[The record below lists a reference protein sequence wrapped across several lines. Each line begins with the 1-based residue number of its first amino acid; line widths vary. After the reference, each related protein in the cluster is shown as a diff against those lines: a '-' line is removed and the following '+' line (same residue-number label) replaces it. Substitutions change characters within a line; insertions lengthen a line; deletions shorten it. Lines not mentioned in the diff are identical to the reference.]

1 MDAALNTWGGG
12 VTGAGAKSPSP
23 PAMVAEV
30 VTATRRVAFTPALGS
45 AARDLDPKRRTADA
59 AALQETAAEDAMAAM
74 LCSRERFEERPRVGT
89 VAHRTLARGRARR
102 SREEDGPSCFCDV
115 ELEPG
120 GNLRSTAIVSF
131 VRLVDHTK
139 KPDAAKF
146 FHLSCGIFFFRPVIL
161 GSSREFWTSQAA
173 AKKQHAVANRRTR
186 CQIKVF
192 VGVWPSSAWAW
203 LREAH
208 WKERARIDAAPCP
221 ERKAFDTEEWLRER
235 TELLRRG
242 TARSQA
248 VASPSSA
255 CLIWFQV
262 ESDESRG
269 RLTSSIARHRRP
281 LEVEHHGVLGVQ
293 RSEPGAGRR
302 TTPFP
307 RTRTPRALPTRA
319 ARGWREI

>member
-1 MDAALNTWGGG
+1 
-12 VTGAGAKSPSP
+12 
-23 PAMVAEV
+23 
-30 VTATRRVAFTPALGS
+30 
-45 AARDLDPKRRTADA
+45 
-59 AALQETAAEDAMAAM
+59 M
-74 LCSRERFEERPRVGT
+74 LCSRGRFEERPRVGT

-102 SREEDGPSCFCDV
+102 SGKKMAHLVFAMSSWN
-115 ELEPG
+115 PG
-120 GNLRSTAIVSF
+120 GTYDLPLLSVLSDSWTIQKNLTRRNSF
-131 VRLVDHTK
+131 ICRV
-139 KPDAAKF
+139 A
-146 FHLSCGIFFFRPVIL
+146 FFFSP
-161 GSSREFWTSQAA
+161 GYFWARRVLTKQAA
-173 AKKQHAVANRRTR
+173 GRTNTPVANRRTR
-186 CQIKVF
+186 CQINVF

-208 WKERARIDAAPCP
+208 WKERARIDAAPGP

-269 RLTSSIARHRRP
+269 RFPSSVARHRRP
-281 LEVEHHGVLGVQ
+281 LEVEHHGFLGVQ

-302 TTPFP
+302 ATPFP

>member
-1 MDAALNTWGGG
+1 MAHLVFAMSSWNPGGTYDLPLLS
-12 VTGAGAKSPSP
+12 VLSDSWTIQKNL
-23 PAMVAEV
+23 
-30 VTATRRVAFTPALGS
+30 TRRNSFICRVAFFS
-45 AARDLDPKRRTADA
+45 FARL
-59 AALQETAAEDAMAAM
+59 
-74 LCSRERFEERPRVGT
+74 FW
-89 VAHRTLARGRARR
+89 AHHASSG
-102 SREEDGPSCFCDV
+102 
-115 ELEPG
+115 
-120 GNLRSTAIVSF
+120 LR
-131 VRLVDHTK
+131 
-139 KPDAAKF
+139 KP
-146 FHLSCGIFFFRPVIL
+146 
-161 GSSREFWTSQAA
+161 

-208 WKERARIDAAPCP
+208 WKERARIDAAPGP

-255 CLIWFQV
+255 CLIWYHV

-269 RLTSSIARHRRP
+269 RLTSSIARRHRRP
-281 LEVEHHGVLGVQ
+281 LEVEHHGVLGAQ

>member
-1 MDAALNTWGGG
+1 MWHFFL
-12 VTGAGAKSPSP
+12 SPGYFGLITRVLDFASSSQ
-23 PAMVAEV
+23 E
-30 VTATRRVAFTPALGS
+30 TTRRRQQT
-45 AARDLDPKRRTADA
+45 DT
-59 AALQETAAEDAMAAM
+59 
-74 LCSRERFEERPRVGT
+74 
-89 VAHRTLARGRARR
+89 
-102 SREEDGPSCFCDV
+102 
-115 ELEPG
+115 
-120 GNLRSTAIVSF
+120 
-131 VRLVDHTK
+131 
-139 KPDAAKF
+139 
-146 FHLSCGIFFFRPVIL
+146 
-161 GSSREFWTSQAA
+161 
-173 AKKQHAVANRRTR
+173 

-208 WKERARIDAAPCP
+208 WKERARIDAAPGP

>member
-1 MDAALNTWGGG
+1 
-12 VTGAGAKSPSP
+12 
-23 PAMVAEV
+23 
-30 VTATRRVAFTPALGS
+30 
-45 AARDLDPKRRTADA
+45 
-59 AALQETAAEDAMAAM
+59 M

-120 GNLRSTAIVSF
+120 GNLRSTAVVSF
-131 VRLVDHTK
+131 VRLMDHTK
-139 KPDAAKF
+139 KPHAAKF
-146 FHLSCGIFFFRPVIL
+146 FHCRVAFFFFPPGYFWARRVL
-161 GSSREFWTSQAA
+161 DEASSSWRTNTP
-173 AKKQHAVANRRTR
+173 VANRRTR
-186 CQIKVF
+186 CQINVF

-208 WKERARIDAAPCP
+208 WKERARIDAAPGP

-269 RLTSSIARHRRP
+269 RFTSSIARHRRP

>member
-1 MDAALNTWGGG
+1 MFG
-12 VTGAGAKSPSP
+12 
-23 PAMVAEV
+23 
-30 VTATRRVAFTPALGS
+30 
-45 AARDLDPKRRTADA
+45 
-59 AALQETAAEDAMAAM
+59 
-74 LCSRERFEERPRVGT
+74 
-89 VAHRTLARGRARR
+89 
-102 SREEDGPSCFCDV
+102 
-115 ELEPG
+115 
-120 GNLRSTAIVSF
+120 
-131 VRLVDHTK
+131 
-139 KPDAAKF
+139 
-146 FHLSCGIFFFRPVIL
+146 
-161 GSSREFWTSQAA
+161 
-173 AKKQHAVANRRTR
+173 
-186 CQIKVF
+186 
-192 VGVWPSSAWAW
+192 PSSAWAW
-203 LREAH
+203 LREVH
-208 WKERARIDAAPCP
+208 WKERARIDAVPGP

-269 RLTSSIARHRRP
+269 RFTSSIARHRRP

>member
-1 MDAALNTWGGG
+1 
-12 VTGAGAKSPSP
+12 
-23 PAMVAEV
+23 
-30 VTATRRVAFTPALGS
+30 
-45 AARDLDPKRRTADA
+45 
-59 AALQETAAEDAMAAM
+59 
-74 LCSRERFEERPRVGT
+74 
-89 VAHRTLARGRARR
+89 
-102 SREEDGPSCFCDV
+102 
-115 ELEPG
+115 
-120 GNLRSTAIVSF
+120 
-131 VRLVDHTK
+131 
-139 KPDAAKF
+139 
-146 FHLSCGIFFFRPVIL
+146 
-161 GSSREFWTSQAA
+161 
-173 AKKQHAVANRRTR
+173 
-186 CQIKVF
+186 VF

-208 WKERARIDAAPCP
+208 WKERARIDAAPGP

-281 LEVEHHGVLGVQ
+281 LKVEHHGVLGVQ

>member
-1 MDAALNTWGGG
+1 MFL
-12 VTGAGAKSPSP
+12 
-23 PAMVAEV
+23 
-30 VTATRRVAFTPALGS
+30 R
-45 AARDLDPKRRTADA
+45 
-59 AALQETAAEDAMAAM
+59 
-74 LCSRERFEERPRVGT
+74 CRVGT
-89 VAHRTLARGRARR
+89 RGELTIYRCCQFCQTHGPYKKTSRGEILSFVWHFFFSPGYFWARR
-102 SREEDGPSCFCDV
+102 VLDE
-115 ELEPG
+115 
-120 GNLRSTAIVSF
+120 A
-131 VRLVDHTK
+131 
-139 KPDAAKF
+139 
-146 FHLSCGIFFFRPVIL
+146 
-161 GSSREFWTSQAA
+161 SSSWRTNTP
-173 AKKQHAVANRRTR
+173 VANRRTR
-186 CQIKVF
+186 CQINVF

-221 ERKAFDTEEWLRER
+221 ERKAFDIEEWLRER

-281 LEVEHHGVLGVQ
+281 LKVEHHGVLGVQ

>member
-1 MDAALNTWGGG
+1 
-12 VTGAGAKSPSP
+12 
-23 PAMVAEV
+23 
-30 VTATRRVAFTPALGS
+30 
-45 AARDLDPKRRTADA
+45 
-59 AALQETAAEDAMAAM
+59 MAAM
-74 LCSRERFEERPRVGT
+74 LCSRGRFEERPRVGT
-89 VAHRTLARGRARR
+89 VAHRTLARGCARR
-102 SREEDGPSCFCDV
+102 SGKKMAHLVFAMSSWN
-115 ELEPG
+115 PG
-120 GNLRSTAIVSF
+120 GTYDLPLLSVLSDSWTIQKNLTRRNSF
-131 VRLVDHTK
+131 ICR
-139 KPDAAKF
+139 
-146 FHLSCGIFFFRPVIL
+146 CGIFFLSPGYFWARRVL
-161 GSSREFWTSQAA
+161 DEASSSPRTNTP
-173 AKKQHAVANRRTR
+173 VANRRTR
-186 CQIKVF
+186 CQINVF

-208 WKERARIDAAPCP
+208 WKERARIDAAPGP

-281 LEVEHHGVLGVQ
+281 LKVEHHGVLGVQ

>member
-1 MDAALNTWGGG
+1 MAHL
-12 VTGAGAKSPSP
+12 VF
-23 PAMVAEV
+23 AM
-30 VTATRRVAFTPALGS
+30 S
-45 AARDLDPKRRTADA
+45 
-59 AALQETAAEDAMAAM
+59 
-74 LCSRERFEERPRVGT
+74 SWN
-89 VAHRTLARGRARR
+89 
-102 SREEDGPSCFCDV
+102 
-115 ELEPG
+115 PG
-120 GNLRSTAIVSF
+120 GTYDLPLLSVLSDSWTIQ
-131 VRLVDHTK
+131 K

-186 CQIKVF
+186 CQINVF

-208 WKERARIDAAPCP
+208 WKERARIDAVPGP

-269 RLTSSIARHRRP
+269 RFTSSIARHRRP

-293 RSEPGAGRR
+293 RFEPGAGRR

-307 RTRTPRALPTRA
+307 QTSTHRAPDPR